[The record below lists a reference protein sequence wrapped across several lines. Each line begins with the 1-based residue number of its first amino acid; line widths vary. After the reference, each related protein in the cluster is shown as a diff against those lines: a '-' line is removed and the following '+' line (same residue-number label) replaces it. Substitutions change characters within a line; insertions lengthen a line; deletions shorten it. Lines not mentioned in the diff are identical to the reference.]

1 MTPLERYQADLQR
14 PDFFHDAA
22 QANAVKHLQRL
33 YDDLVAAD
41 HAKPGLFG
49 KLLGRKSGGPVKG
62 LYFWGGVG
70 RGKTYLVDTF
80 FESLPFEQKVRTHF
94 HRFMKRVHEELKTL
108 KGEKNPLTII
118 GKRFADEARVI
129 CFDEFFVSDITD
141 AMILAT
147 LLEELFKNGV
157 SLVATS
163 NIVPDGLYKDGLQRA
178 RFLPAIALLKEHT
191 EIVNVDSGVDYRLRA
206 LEQAELFHWPLS
218 EQVEEEMARSF
229 KALTP
234 DCAKA
239 QRDEALMIENR
250 EIRAR
255 LTCDDVAWFE
265 FRELCDGPRSQNDYI
280 ELAKIF
286 HAVLISNVEQMGVTK
301 DDMARRFINLVDE
314 FYDRSVKLIISAEVE
329 LKRSLQRRPAGV
341 RIPAHPQSSAG
352 NAVPRIPDASA
363 PALIRGGTRKG
374 LPMATLFSWALG
386 VSALRGVL
394 LEAGEELLR
403 VGHFEG
409 FHGVDRLDRHGLLQL
424 SDGLLPLVVAVYV
437 GERVGVLVVAD
448 RQVVGLAEGAGEV
461 LFHLV
466 GADPVGHLADQ
477 LADLADHSRL
487 VAAVERQGERLVG
500 LPGQEGVQFLG
511 DFAGIAAL
519 EHYRYR

>member
-157 SLVATS
+157 IMGVSTKLFSVTKAFDTFVNGMAELISVPFILVCAWSLGSIVKGMGTS
-163 NIVPDGLYKDGLQRA
+163 EFLIHIVEQYLTPGMVPALV
-178 RFLPAIALLKEHT
+178 FLFGALISFSTGSSWGVWSIMMPIAFPMAIAFDISIPFVVGAVIGGGLFGDQCSPISDTTVLSSTGASCNH
-191 EIVNVDSGVDYRLRA
+191 IVHVMTQLPYGITV
-206 LEQAELFHWPLS
+206 
-218 EQVEEEMARSF
+218 
-229 KALTP
+229 
-234 DCAKA
+234 
-239 QRDEALMIENR
+239 
-250 EIRAR
+250 
-255 LTCDDVAWFE
+255 
-265 FRELCDGPRSQNDYI
+265 G
-280 ELAKIF
+280 
-286 HAVLISNVEQMGVTK
+286 
-301 DDMARRFINLVDE
+301 
-314 FYDRSVKLIISAEVE
+314 ISAFVGF
-329 LKRSLQRRPAGV
+329 LFGGLTGQYVLSIAVTAAILTVSLITLTQLTKR
-341 RIPAHPQSSAG
+341 
-352 NAVPRIPDASA
+352 
-363 PALIRGGTRKG
+363 
-374 LPMATLFSWALG
+374 
-386 VSALRGVL
+386 
-394 LEAGEELLR
+394 
-403 VGHFEG
+403 
-409 FHGVDRLDRHGLLQL
+409 
-424 SDGLLPLVVAVYV
+424 
-437 GERVGVLVVAD
+437 
-448 RQVVGLAEGAGEV
+448 
-461 LFHLV
+461 
-466 GADPVGHLADQ
+466 
-477 LADLADHSRL
+477 
-487 VAAVERQGERLVG
+487 
-500 LPGQEGVQFLG
+500 
-511 DFAGIAAL
+511 
-519 EHYRYR
+519 RYPEKVH